1 MATKKTRN
9 AGSKKIPI
17 PKTSGTF
24 LEPNAYAP
32 PTTPKAGPK
41 RYGKPPGRGLLGGR

>member
-9 AGSKKIPI
+9 TGSKKIPI
-17 PKTSGTF
+17 PKTSGKF

-32 PTTPKAGPK
+32 PTRPAAGPR
-41 RYGKPPGRGLLGGR
+41 RYGKPPVRGLLGGR